1 MRSQMKSLGHKEW
14 VHLPLWMRTS
24 QDTSGVPL
32 GYTMAVPVCYCKPNT
47 SALIKKRISDKSIKF
62 RNIQFTID
70 RYQISNSKVSGN
82 TFTGDGST
90 TSFDLGELVHEED
103 IKVRKNLI
111 EVYAGTNITADNS
124 TYPPYLLS
132 DTTLR
137 SADYENEISLSHDT
151 ENKTTTIT
159 FTSAP
164 ADGSK
169 IRVERQSDKYLA
181 FRRKGT
187 N

>member
-1 MRSQMKSLGHKEW
+1 M
-14 VHLPLWMRTS
+14 
-24 QDTSGVPL
+24 
-32 GYTMAVPVCYCKPNT
+32 
-47 SALIKKRISDKSIKF
+47 
-62 RNIQFTID
+62 
-70 RYQISNSKVSGN
+70 SGN

-124 TYPPYLLS
+124 TDPTYLLS